1 MTPFLDGEQLL
12 EDLETLNQFGAEPG
26 PGLNRVAFSPADQQG
41 RAWVAA
47 QMQKV
52 GMTVQTDAAGNTI
65 GTYPGTATD
74 LKPIALGS
82 HTDTVPQGGRF
93 DGALGVLAAL
103 ACVRALHE
111 TGQRLRHPVEVIN
124 FVAEEATMGGATL
137 GSRAM
142 AGLLEPTMVKQLAWD
157 GVPVAAHLR
166 GAHIDPTSLTNA
178 ARPPGSLSAY
188 LELHI
193 EQGSRLE
200 QAEMPIG
207 LVEGIVG
214 IRRYSVTF
222 AGYANHAG
230 TTPMNNRQDA
240 LVMAA
245 PFITAVREVA
255 VAHGIVGTIGI
266 FRIEPGAPN
275 IIPGQ
280 AYLEFEIRGLDE
292 AILDGAEAELSQ
304 FAQQHGGQFQGLVS
318 KQSVTSAPHLLE
330 ALAAACHT
338 LELPYQR
345 LASGAGH
352 DAMCIAQIAPQAMV
366 FVPSQ
371 KGVSHSPDEHT
382 LPEHCINGARV
393 LLATL
398 LELDTVSEEKL

>member
-12 EDLETLNQFGAEPG
+12 EDLAALNQFGAEPG

-41 RAWVAA
+41 RVWVAQ

-52 GMTVQTDAAGNTI
+52 GMTVRTDAAGNTI
-65 GTYPGTATD
+65 GTYPGTEPT

-93 DGALGVLAAL
+93 DGVLGVLAAL
-103 ACVRALHE
+103 ACVRALHQA
-111 TGQRLRHPVEVIN
+111 GQRLRHPVEVIN

-137 GSRAM
+137 GSRVM
-142 AGLLEPTMVKQLAWD
+142 AGLFDPAMVNQLAWD
-157 GVPVAAHLR
+157 GVPLAEHLR
-166 GAHIDPTSLTNA
+166 GAKIDPTLITNA
-178 ARPPGSLSAY
+178 KRPVGSLSTY

-200 QAEMPIG
+200 QADIPIG
-207 LVEGIVG
+207 IVEGIVG

-230 TTPMNNRQDA
+230 TTPMSSRQDA

-245 PFITAVREVA
+245 PFITAVRDVA
-255 VAHGIVGTIGI
+255 VAHGIVGTVGV
-266 FRIEPGAPN
+266 FRIQPGAPN

-280 AYLEFEIRGLDE
+280 AYLEFEIRGLAE
-292 AILDGAEAELSQ
+292 AILDEAEAELSH
-304 FAQQHGGQFQGLVS
+304 FAQKNGGQFRFLVA
-318 KQSVTSAPHLLE
+318 KESVTSAPHLIEVLTV
-330 ALAAACHT
+330 ACQS
-338 LELPYQR
+338 LGLSYQR

-352 DAMCIAQIAPQAMV
+352 DAMCIAQIAPQAMI

-371 KGVSHSPDEHT
+371 KGVSHSPDEYT
-382 LPEHCINGARV
+382 LSEHCIAGAQV
-393 LLATL
+393 LLAAL
-398 LELDTVSEEKL
+398 LALDARQE